1 MSSFYTN
8 TESIT
13 VLRRLAALHFC
24 IGNFHATEDIALYL
38 HSVKLGVSDRHLERI
53 LTLLTSSFGLERTT
67 FESGRC
73 HYSCDLPDDWFVRLD
88 GRCEEEIDGSV
99 PVGHDLS
106 GMLVDIPEAERRE
119 EQDVAE
125 KMMRIMVIVKLLP
138 FDDDGIQGISSQQ
151 IRSTLARK
159 GFKVSAR
166 TVQRDMR
173 FVEKHFVVRAC
184 PGTGRQVLWKKME
197 RGDWVTN
204 FRPRFPRFV
213 LEDRSAVARFLY
225 GSHQAVASTP
235 EVPDA
240 WIRSV
245 DRLRYGP
252 PPGCGLLGD
261 GYDQLD
267 GQTS

>member
-1 MSSFYTN
+1 MSNYYTN

-13 VLRRLAALHFC
+13 VLRRLAMLHFC
-24 IGNFHATEDIALYL
+24 VGGYHSTEAIARYL
-38 HSVKLGVSDRHLERI
+38 HSVKLGVSYRHLERI
-53 LTLLTSSFGLERTT
+53 LSVLTNSFGLERTK

-73 HYSCDLPDDWFVRLD
+73 FYSCDLPDDGFHRID
-88 GRCEEEIDGSV
+88 DQCEEEIDGSV

-106 GMLVDIPEAERRE
+106 ELLVDIPEAERRK

-125 KMMRIMVIVKLLP
+125 KMMRIMLIVKLLP
-138 FDDDGIQGISSQQ
+138 FDDDGIQGMSTQQ
-151 IRSTLARK
+151 IRSSLAQK
-159 GFKVSAR
+159 GFDVSPR

-213 LEDRSAVARFLY
+213 LKDRSAVARFLY
-225 GSHQAVASTP
+225 GSHLAVASTP
-235 EVPDA
+235 EVPAA

-245 DRLRYGP
+245 DRLH
-252 PPGCGLLGD
+252 
-261 GYDQLD
+261 
-267 GQTS
+267 